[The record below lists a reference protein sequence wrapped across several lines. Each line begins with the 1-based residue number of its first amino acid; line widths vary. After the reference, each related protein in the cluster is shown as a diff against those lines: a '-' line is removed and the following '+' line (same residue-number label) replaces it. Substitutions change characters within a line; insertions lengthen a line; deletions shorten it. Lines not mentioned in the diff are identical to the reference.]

1 MRQREVAMRRSPW
14 VLVDSAWA
22 KQLGVT
28 RTAGEYRITR
38 RELMLKLAGEQVGGP
53 GIWASIDGQG
63 LKAGGSSNR
72 RVA

>member
-1 MRQREVAMRRSPW
+1 MRRSPW

-28 RTAGEYRITR
+28 RTAGEYRISR
-38 RELMLKLAGEQVGGP
+38 RELMRKMAGEPLGGP

-63 LKAGGSSNR
+63 LKVGGSSSR